1 MTNRTDK
8 LYFYALTEILNDNT
22 DELNSLSTSE
32 LLLALDD
39 AGFTVTRQTLAK
51 DLELINEN
59 IFELGT
65 ERKGK
70 EKAYYRKNCPLDRS
84 EVKLVFNALKAAS
97 FIDGKTTVEL
107 SRKLSDFAGYCKRD
121 IFEEESVIFAA
132 RKKND
137 IKTTYNIGII
147 EDAIRSSRKIHFRYC
162 RKDYTGKLVER
173 HGGKKYT
180 ADPVVI
186 AYVEDQCYLVSHDSS
201 KGGTRVVY
209 RVDRMKNIEISEMLI
224 SADAI
229 YDRADIPL
237 YLKTQFKM
245 YGGEPC
251 KVILRFTEKEI
262 NAVFD
267 KFGDETRIYRI
278 DEKGN
283 FEAVVD
289 IEESPTFYA
298 WIFQFENMEIRDPE
312 PAAERY
318 KEFLTRRLSKLPT

>member
-8 LYFYALTEILNDNT
+8 LYFYALTEILNDST

-107 SRKLSDFAGYCKRD
+107 TRKLSDFAGYCKRD

-229 YDRADIPL
+229 YDRADIP
-237 YLKTQFKM
+237 
-245 YGGEPC
+245 G
-251 KVILRFTEKEI
+251 ISR
-262 NAVFD
+262 
-267 KFGDETRIYRI
+267 GDW
-278 DEKGN
+278 D
-283 FEAVVD
+283 
-289 IEESPTFYA
+289 
-298 WIFQFENMEIRDPE
+298 
-312 PAAERY
+312 
-318 KEFLTRRLSKLPT
+318 